1 MARSLSH
8 YSFNDDLTIRNYL
21 ALMTCIINPRMTQSK
36 AVRLFEI
43 NCIGDKRRKYKKYRY
58 LT

>member
-1 MARSLSH
+1 MPKSLSH

-36 AVRLFEI
+36 AVKLFEI
-43 NCIGDKRRKYKKYRY
+43 NCKGDKRRK
-58 LT
+58 